1 MIFNHAQEADYE
13 KAYITKV
20 HFLIC
25 TGLFLLKKQLAK
37 NKTMGQ

>member
-20 HFLIC
+20 HYFNLYWP
-25 TGLFLLKKQLAK
+25 FSS
-37 NKTMGQ
+37 